1 MLTISYNTLTNT
13 NAKKILITYDPFF
26 VLSLQYWHEL
36 FSMFGLV
43 KQAEKIWYPRGR
55 KFTF

>member
-13 NAKKILITYDPFF
+13 NAEKILITYDPFF

-36 FSMFGLV
+36 FSVL
-43 KQAEKIWYPRGR
+43 
-55 KFTF
+55 